1 MRIQLRYNILTQHRT
16 LNGFVLVKFIHGLLA
31 ALGYYPS
38 KDDIDNIYNEVKFSK
53 YSDSYEK
60 TNVDSIDF
68 ETFVKIYIN
77 HRPYREL
84 EMSRIEKA
92 FNNIKSNQNGVKTI
106 ENGINREFLINCL
119 KEHGEKMDDK
129 EIAECLSVLTGDP
142 NVKSLPEFITFE
154 DLFYRI
160 LKFEPIDEEEQQ

>member
-1 MRIQLRYNILTQHRT
+1 M
-16 LNGFVLVKFIHGLLA
+16 NGFVLVKFIHGLLA

-53 YSDSYEK
+53 YSDTYEK

-68 ETFVKIYIN
+68 DTFVKIYIN

-84 EMSRIEKA
+84 EMTRIEKA
-92 FNNIKSNQNGVKTI
+92 YSNIKTAQTNVKTSDHV
-106 ENGINREFLINCL
+106 INRDFLINCL
-119 KEHGEKMDDK
+119 KEYGEKMDDK
-129 EIAECLSVLTGDP
+129 EIAECLHVLTGDG
-142 NVKSLPEFITFE
+142 NVKSLPEFLTFE

-160 LKFEPIDEEEQQ
+160 LRFEPVDDEEDEESENK